1 MKVYGIQVALL
12 HHYRS
17 CSGLHSGFSGLGPPV
32 LRNKRRLDPGLDRF
46 QQTVAS
52 SSINTLIQSLF

>member
-1 MKVYGIQVALL
+1 MWVYAIQVALL

-32 LRNKRRLDPGLDRF
+32 LKNKRRLDPGLDRF